1 MTDISKGMEEPTRM
15 IGYAG
20 DWIIY
25 KSHKLP
31 QEWQKPDLKKQ
42 RTKSLNGL
50 MKMNLEYQNIS
61 REDKIDVHPHKK
73 PSPATKTQD

>member
-1 MTDISKGMEEPTRM
+1 VTFFLYRNDICKGIKELTKM

-31 QEWQKPDLKKQ
+31 
-42 RTKSLNGL
+42 R
-50 MKMNLEYQNIS
+50 
-61 REDKIDVHPHKK
+61 V
-73 PSPATKTQD
+73 AKTRAAGKVII